1 MTVTI
6 WDTTANAGAG
16 GIARVATTVHTP
28 DPQDPEAPGTTE
40 IVYGDPL
47 ARLADTKENG
57 PWFRKPWLGT
67 ARQADPAGAGA
78 RNFEAG
84 WVILVDNY
92 VTPALGADEVRSAL
106 GDTPVVDLGN
116 LTATWTYGVVAKP
129 VAARK
134 AAMRAAATAKFREV
148 VAAGK
153 VIGGVKVD
161 LTAEGFERLGQAHAA
176 LAAGAGPIKA
186 VTVRGGRIDLPDA
199 ATCAS
204 VIAAARAHYLAAA
217 GTERALY
224 DAVDAAADH
233 AALDLID
240 VAAGTVAVAG
250 EPTGGW
256 PSNA

>member
-6 WDTTANAGAG
+6 WDANANAGAG

-28 DPQDPEAPGTTE
+28 DPQDPEGPGTTE

-47 ARLADTKENG
+47 ARVSASKWSRPVWSDAMKAAPHLHGD
-57 PWFRKPWLGT
+57 
-67 ARQADPAGAGA
+67 
-78 RNFEAG
+78 NFVDG
-84 WVILVDNY
+84 WVILRDVL
-92 VTPALGADEVRSAL
+92 VPPALGADEVRGAL
-106 GDTPVVDLGN
+106 GDTPVVDMGN

-134 AAMRAAATAKFREV
+134 AAMLAAATAKFREV

-153 VIGGVKVD
+153 VIGGVNVD

-176 LAAGAGPIKA
+176 LTAGSGPIKA

-199 ATCAS
+199 TTCAS
-204 VIAAARAHYLAAA
+204 VIAAARGHYLAAA
-217 GTERALY
+217 ETERAIY
-224 DAVDAAADH
+224 DAVDTAADH

-240 VAAGTVAVAG
+240 VTAGTVTVEG
-250 EPTGGW
+250 VPTGGW
-256 PSNA
+256 PG